1 MKETLVLL
9 PGMMCDAR
17 IFAPQIVALSA
28 DHSVQIAPITGAETF
43 AEIADQVLAG
53 APERF
58 ALAGLSM
65 GGGVAM
71 EVQRRAPHRVTR
83 LALMDTNCLG
93 ETAVASAAREA
104 NIVLAKSGKL
114 AEVIKGYIKPE
125 DLADG
130 PRRTEILDAVMRMA
144 LELGP
149 DLYVRQS
156 RALQRR
162 PDQQKTL
169 RRLKVPTLILCGEQD
184 QMTPPLRHEFMAS
197 LVVGSQLEIVPNAG
211 HLSPL
216 EQPEVVTNLLRK
228 WLSEPLV
235 LR

>member
-1 MKETLVLL
+1 MGEPLVLV

-17 IFAPQIVALSA
+17 LFAPQIVALSA
-28 DHSVQIAPITGAETF
+28 VRSIQIAPITGADSV
-43 AEIADQVLAG
+43 AKLADLVLAS

-58 ALAGLSM
+58 ALAGWSM

-71 EVQRRAPHRVTR
+71 EIQRRAPHRVTR

-93 ETAVASAAREA
+93 ETAAASAAREES
-104 NIVLAKSGKL
+104 IVLAKSGRL
-114 AEVIKGYIKPE
+114 AEVIRELIKPE
-125 DLADG
+125 DLAKG
-130 PRRTEILDAVMRMA
+130 PHRREILEAMLRMA

-149 DLYVRQS
+149 KVYVRQS

-169 RRLKVPTLILCGEQD
+169 RKLKIPTLFLCGEHD
-184 QMTPPLRHEFMAS
+184 QITPRLRHEFMS
-197 LVVGSQLEIVPNAG
+197 TLVVGSQLEIIANAG
-211 HLSPL
+211 YLPTL
-216 EQPEVVTNLLRK
+216 EQPAKVTELLQK
-228 WLSEPLV
+228 WLEQPLV

>member
-1 MKETLVLL
+1 MNETLVFL

-17 IFAPQIVALSA
+17 LFAPQIVALSA
-28 DHSVQIAPITGAETF
+28 DRSIQIAPITGADTF
-43 AEIADQVLAG
+43 AAIAEQVLAG

-83 LALMDTNCLG
+83 LALMDTNCLA
-93 ETAVASAAREA
+93 ETAAASAARET
-104 NIVLAKSGKL
+104 NIVLAKSGRL
-114 AEVIKGYIKPE
+114 AEVIKDFIKPE

-130 PRRTEILDAVMRMA
+130 SHRGEILDAVMRMG

-149 DLYVRQS
+149 DVYVRQS

-169 RRLKVPTLILCGEQD
+169 RTLKVPTMFLCGEHD
-184 QMTPPLRHEFMAS
+184 QMTPPLRHEFMS
-197 LVVGSQLEIVPNAG
+197 TLVVGSRLEIVPAAG
-211 HLSPL
+211 HLPTL
-216 EQPEVVTNLLRK
+216 EQPEIVTNLLRD
-228 WLSEPLV
+228 WLKEPLV